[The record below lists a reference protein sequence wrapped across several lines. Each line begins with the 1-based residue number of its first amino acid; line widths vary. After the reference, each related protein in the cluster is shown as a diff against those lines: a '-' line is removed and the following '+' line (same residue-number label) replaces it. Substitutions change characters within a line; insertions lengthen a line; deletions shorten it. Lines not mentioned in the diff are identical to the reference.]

1 MSIPGSLLQHTP
13 EDESGKTWDYPR
25 AAFTYMARDQ
35 RTAHGVAEMAAA
47 LTQQVC
53 FKLASHVLHRWEASQ
68 PS

>member
-47 LTQQVC
+47 LTQQV
-53 FKLASHVLHRWEASQ
+53 
-68 PS
+68 